1 MTQDD
6 LEKPLMP
13 RAGRSPRRT
22 RRRVDGAVALAC
34 VVGAAL
40 AFVGLWAMLADDPL
54 GGEPVAVAAIERR
67 APPPPHQPAQADP
80 TAAPAAPS
88 SPGDSA
94 REGVPVVRP
103 GDPMPK
109 SGPVI
114 IRIPGANEPAET
126 GQASSSAVQ
135 AALLEDSRY
144 GPLPRIGADGRRPLD
159 VYARPQQAG
168 AAKARVALVVAG
180 LGVSREATEIAT
192 ASLPAPVTLAFS
204 PYGKD
209 VAEQVEKARAQG
221 HEVLIQAPMEP
232 YGYPGN
238 DTGPQTLLTS
248 LPAPANLERLRWA
261 LGRAQGYV
269 GVAPLGGGKF
279 LEAEPALAPVFTEL
293 GRRGLLF
300 AAAAGGESR
309 ADAAAEQ
316 AGLVHARPATQ
327 IDVVAEAGAIDAA
340 LADLERAAKADG
352 AAVGWATAS
361 PLSLK
366 RIAAWAGGLADRGV
380 ALTPITAAVRPQGPS

>member
-13 RAGRSPRRT
+13 RAGRKSLRPRS
-22 RRRVDGAVALAC
+22 RVDGALALAC
-34 VVGAAL
+34 VVGATL

-67 APPPPHQPAQADP
+67 TPPPPAQAGQTTP
-80 TAAPAAPS
+80 TPSQPGAAVR
-88 SPGDSA
+88 D
-94 REGVPVVRP
+94 GVPIVRP

-109 SGPVI
+109 AGPVI
-114 IRIPGANEPAET
+114 IRIPGADDQPAE
-126 GQASSSAVQ
+126 GQAPSSAIQ
-135 AALLEDSRY
+135 TALLEDSRY

-159 VYARPQQAG
+159 VYARPQPPT
-168 AAKARVALVVAG
+168 AAKARVALIVAN
-180 LGVSREATEIAT
+180 LGVSREATDTAT
-192 ASLPAPVTLAFS
+192 GSLPPPVTLAFS

-209 VAEQVEKARAQG
+209 VGEQVEKARARG
-221 HEVLIQAPMEP
+221 HEILIQAPMEP

-261 LGRAQGYV
+261 LGRAKGYV

-279 LEAEPALAPVFTEL
+279 LETDAALTPMFTEL
-293 GRRGLLF
+293 ARRGVMF
-300 AAAAGGESR
+300 AAPAGGESR
-309 ADAAAEQ
+309 ADVAAAQ

-327 IDVVAEAGAIDAA
+327 IDLVAEASAIDAA

-352 AAVGWATAS
+352 TAVGWATAS

-366 RIAAWAGGLADRGV
+366 RIAAWAEKLADRGV
-380 ALTPITAAVRPQGPS
+380 ALAPISAAVRPQGPS